1 MKLHLKDLCR
11 EFGRAKNE
19 ETVPSG
25 GVNPYL
31 LENVLRPALQ
41 GEAPMLG
48 DIDYEQFDLE
58 DIGALSDYYDK
69 MYTVAEKLGQFVS
82 AVTSLDP
89 VSSRERQFC

>member
-19 ETVPSG
+19 ETVSSE

-41 GEAPMLG
+41 GEAPTLG
-48 DIDYEQFDLE
+48 SIDYEQFDVE
-58 DIGALSDYYDK
+58 DIRVLSDYYEK
-69 MYTVAEKLGQFVS
+69 MWEAGKKLGQFVG

-89 VSSRERQFC
+89 VPSRERQFC

>member
-11 EFGRAKNE
+11 EFGRVKSG
-19 ETVPSG
+19 ETVPSE

-31 LENVLRPALQ
+31 LENVLRPTLQ

-58 DIGALSDYYDK
+58 DIGALSDYYDNMWK
-69 MYTVAEKLGQFVS
+69 DSEKLGQFVA
-82 AVTSLDP
+82 AVASLAP
-89 VSSRERQFC
+89 VPSRERQFC

>member
-11 EFGRAKNE
+11 EFGKAKDE
-19 ETVPSG
+19 ETVPSK

-31 LENVLRPALQ
+31 LENVLRPVLQ

-58 DIGALSDYYDK
+58 DIGVLSDYYDK
-69 MYTVAEKLGQFVS
+69 MGAAAEKLGQFVS
-82 AVTSLDP
+82 AVASLDP
-89 VSSRERQFC
+89 VPSRERQFC